1 LGGKNEFGLIQRL
14 RNQDSE
20 PEEGKLTYVTKQR
33 LRNQDSELKNEEIKD
48 KIVQVQVKRLTAM

>member
-1 LGGKNEFGLIQRL
+1 LGGKNEFGLIQSL

-20 PEEGKLTYVTKQR
+20 PEEGKLTYVTKQIEE
-33 LRNQDSELKNEEIKD
+33 ELKNEESKD

>member
-1 LGGKNEFGLIQRL
+1 LGGKNEFGLIQSL

-20 PEEGKLTYVTKQR
+20 PEESKLTYVTKQIE
-33 LRNQDSELKNEEIKD
+33 ELKNEEIKD